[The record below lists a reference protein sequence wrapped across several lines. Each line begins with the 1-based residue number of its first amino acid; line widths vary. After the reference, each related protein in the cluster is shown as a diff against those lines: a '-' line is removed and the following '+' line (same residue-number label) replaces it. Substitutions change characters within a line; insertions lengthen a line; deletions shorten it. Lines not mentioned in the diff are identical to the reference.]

1 MFSALVPVLICKPE
15 PLETFSCLELEDAI
29 DEGWRFRVL
38 RVFSLREEKILI
50 FKVTAQK
57 LESVRKVSEL
67 CVTDIYSEFFKS
79 FHIQRG
85 QTNNSLM
92 TK

>member
-1 MFSALVPVLICKPE
+1 MPELLVEVAIRRLI
-15 PLETFSCLELEDAI
+15 
-29 DEGWRFRVL
+29 EGLGFLGFLVC
-38 RVFSLREEKILI
+38 EKRKNLI
-50 FKVTAQK
+50 FRVTAQK
-57 LESVRKVSEL
+57 LESVGKVSEL
-67 CVTDIYSEFFKS
+67 CVTDIYTEFVKS

>member
-1 MFSALVPVLICKPE
+1 M
-15 PLETFSCLELEDAI
+15 
-29 DEGWRFRVL
+29 
-38 RVFSLREEKILI
+38 VFSLREEKILI

-57 LESVRKVSEL
+57 LESERKVSEL
-67 CVTDIYSEFFKS
+67 CVTDIYCEFVKS